1 MYKTKCDE
9 CKKEFQTMIEEFNSI
24 NEEFNSINDGVNHA
38 KNCAFDSF
46 VTYDI
51 CPYCDNYQNYAEYH
65 TCVDLNHGF
74 HIYMILKTSH
84 NGVVVADQMSDNS
97 QCKNNQFMMM
107 LYLHLIVDF

>member
-1 MYKTKCDE
+1 MYKTKCEE

-51 CPYCDNYQNYAEYH
+51 CPYCDNHQNYVEYH
-65 TCVDLNHGF
+65 TCVDLNYKGGES
-74 HIYMILKTSH
+74 YCTWCDTNLTPS
-84 NGVVVADQMSDNS
+84 S
-97 QCKNNQFMMM
+97 
-107 LYLHLIVDF
+107 YYE